1 MSDNIDNITFN
12 ILWDDIMQND
22 MEDNSLK
29 TTNKT
34 ANGKIEENGTI
45 ESQSADETVQELS
58 FEDFI
63 KLYGFDARVLDDTFE
78 NITSNEVASIP
89 IPELN
94 EEFEDI
100 DMCTV
105 KKRILEQE
113 NKATMKKT
121 KTDVEKF
128 KRFLKLKGESR
139 ELHVLDVDSLDE
151 YVANFIL
158 SCKTK
163 SGTDYEPSS
172 IRNIMSS
179 IDRELKHN
187 KYPYLIMSN
196 TGPEFSLSRDA
207 FAARSKS
214 LKRQGKGN
222 KPKAASPLTDD
233 EIEALYQK
241 QILGCQTPCALLNTM
256 WYNNCVHFGLRG
268 TTEQYN
274 LWFE

>member
-78 NITSNEVASIP
+78 NVASNEVASIP

-105 KKRILEQE
+105 KKTYFRTRKQNNNE
-113 NKATMKKT
+113 KKMM
-121 KTDVEKF
+121 
-128 KRFLKLKGESR
+128 LKNLN
-139 ELHVLDVDSLDE
+139 DS
-151 YVANFIL
+151 
-158 SCKTK
+158 
-163 SGTDYEPSS
+163 
-172 IRNIMSS
+172 
-179 IDRELKHN
+179 
-187 KYPYLIMSN
+187 
-196 TGPEFSLSRDA
+196 
-207 FAARSKS
+207 
-214 LKRQGKGN
+214 
-222 KPKAASPLTDD
+222 
-233 EIEALYQK
+233 
-241 QILGCQTPCALLNTM
+241 
-256 WYNNCVHFGLRG
+256 
-268 TTEQYN
+268 
-274 LWFE
+274 